1 MKNIRHQDFAF
12 TDPGIRAASR
22 ATPPEKN
29 TSQKGL
35 IRWYY
40 GHFMLSFLYTGTPV
54 LAVPDLRLPCSSRS
68 AFPTAALKNG
78 VPASRG
84 YPNQHDQASKIK
96 TGMG

>member
-1 MKNIRHQDFAF
+1 
-12 TDPGIRAASR
+12 
-22 ATPPEKN
+22 
-29 TSQKGL
+29 
-35 IRWYY
+35 
-40 GHFMLSFLYTGTPV
+40 MLWFLQLDKTV
-54 LAVPDLRLPCSSRS
+54 LAVPDLCLPCSSRS